1 MSQIIENWYVIVA
14 LLVAA
19 TVVAYTIYKFIGL
32 PTKKQ
37 KEKVTEWLIWACIEA
52 EKSLQSGTGQLKL
65 RKVYDAFVAVP
76 SFSWVSKIISFET
89 FSDWVT
95 IALERAKLMLVSNP
109 DLANYVY
116 GENAET
122 EVSKLKAQLNL

>member
-19 TVVAYTIYKFIGL
+19 TVVVYTIYRFIGL

>member
-19 TVVAYTIYKFIGL
+19 TVVVYTIYRFIGL

-95 IALERAKLMLVSNP
+95 TSLERAKLMLVSNP

>member
-19 TVVAYTIYKFIGL
+19 TVVVYTIYRFIGL

-95 IALERAKLMLVSNP
+95 VSLERAKLMLVSNP

>member
-19 TVVAYTIYKFIGL
+19 TVVVYTIYRFIGL

-37 KEKVTEWLIWACIEA
+37 KEKVNEWLIWACIEA

-95 IALERAKLMLVSNP
+95 VSLERAKLMLVSNP

>member
-1 MSQIIENWYVIVA
+1 MRQINENWYLIVA

-19 TVVAYTIYKFIGL
+19 TVVVYTIYRFIGL